1 MKSTTVKV
9 SKRYQIAVP
18 ATARDQLNIRGGD
31 RLIVDIQDG
40 LMILI
45 PEPENYTDA
54 LAGLH
59 KAIWEKINGQKY
71 VIQERESWEKS
82 PEN

>member
-1 MKSTTVKV
+1 MKSNTVKV

-18 ATARDQLNIRGGD
+18 ATARDRLNIRGGD

-40 LMILI
+40 MLILI
-45 PEPENYTDA
+45 PKPENYTEA

-59 KAIWEKINGQKY
+59 KAIWEKIDGQKY